1 MATKN
6 IKWNI
11 GEGYIHLSQES
22 GEGGATVSI
31 SSDANSGGGRSQ
43 EIEFIATAA
52 DGTQVTKIL
61 TVHQQGA
68 LGYDGQWAS
77 TPNADYVLALDCENA
92 NSTYDASVD
101 VLADGG
107 SANIQ

>member
-11 GEGYIHLSQES
+11 GEGYIHLSADG
-22 GEGGATVSI
+22 GEGDATLTI
-31 SSDANSGGGRSQ
+31 SSDANSGGSRSQ

-61 TVHQQGA
+61 TVHQHGA
-68 LGYDGQWAS
+68 YDGQWAS
-77 TPNADYVLALDCENA
+77 TPDADYVLALDCENA

>member
-6 IKWNI
+6 IKWKI
-11 GEGYIHLSQES
+11 GGGYIHLSQGS

-31 SSDANSGGGRSQ
+31 SSDANSGGGRCQ
-43 EIEFIATAA
+43 EIKFVATAA
-52 DGTQVTKIL
+52 DGTKVTKIL

-77 TPNADYVLALDCENA
+77 TPNADYVLALDCGKA
-92 NSTYDASVD
+92 NSTYVAGVD
-101 VLADGG
+101 TLADGG
-107 SANIQ
+107 SANV